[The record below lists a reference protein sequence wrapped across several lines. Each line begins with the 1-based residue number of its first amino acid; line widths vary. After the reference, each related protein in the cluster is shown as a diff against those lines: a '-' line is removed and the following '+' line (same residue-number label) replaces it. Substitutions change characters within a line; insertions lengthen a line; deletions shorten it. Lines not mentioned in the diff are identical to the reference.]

1 MQIEQKKAL
10 TEREIDAAIA
20 HYQRD
25 KQVMQ
30 ELLDMWEEESQ
41 VVTLPPK
48 PDENPAHEPVIRP
61 FLRSELYGLAKRA
74 VGVLSLEKGFKK
86 TRLYKTLAEKGII
99 YRLATGHR

>member
-1 MQIEQKKAL
+1 MQIEQKNAL

-30 ELLDMWEEESQ
+30 ELLDMWEAESQ

-48 PDENPAHEPVIRP
+48 PDANPAHVPVSRP
-61 FLRSELYGLAKRA
+61 FLRSELYGLA
-74 VGVLSLEKGFKK
+74 
-86 TRLYKTLAEKGII
+86 
-99 YRLATGHR
+99 

>member
-1 MQIEQKKAL
+1 MQIEQKTAL

-30 ELLDMWEEESQ
+30 ELLDMWEAESQ

-48 PDENPAHEPVIRP
+48 PDANLAHVPVIRP

-74 VGVLSLEKGFKK
+74 AGALNIEKGFKK
-86 TRLYKTLAEKGII
+86 TRLYKMLADKGII